1 MTDIATPNFSGN
13 PPTGG
18 ERRARTRALVDKL
31 LAERAQMLVL
41 YFRVAGLAPY
51 QSPEPVYELLD
62 QFCQLLVDYIAAGH
76 FGLYDRITNDT
87 ERRREVAELADKI
100 YPRIAETT
108 ERAVEFNDRYDAKR
122 VEDPQSLSHDLSILG
137 EEIAQRIDLEDQII
151 AAMLRYSFSEK

>member
-1 MTDIATPNFSGN
+1 MTYIVTPIFSSN

-18 ERRARTRALVDKL
+18 ERRARTRAFIQKL

-51 QSPEPVYELLD
+51 QSPEPVQELLD
-62 QFCQLLVDYIAAGH
+62 QFCQLLVDYVAAGH
-76 FGLYDRITNDT
+76 FGLYYRITNGT

-100 YPRIAETT
+100 YPRIAQTT
-108 ERAVEFNDRYDAKR
+108 ERAVEFNDRHDAKR
-122 VEDPQSLSHDLSILG
+122 VEDPQSLSRDLSSLG

-151 AAMLRYSFSEK
+151 AAMLR